1 MVSQSL
7 QLQEER
13 GALDPTPTITDRKGF
28 DPMIDEGLNG
38 ALCRQKAKEEM
49 PSIPQPLIS
58 NEFWTKR
65 PPNIVVAM
73 VLMHTSP
80 LKRLCRCMC
89 FGPCTNVRAALVLQ
103 SVHIHV
109 RVYALMC
116 M

>member
-38 ALCRQKAKEEM
+38 ALWRRKARKEM

-58 NEFWTKR
+58 NGFRTKR

-73 VLMHTSP
+73 VLMHASP

-89 FGPCTNVRAALVLQ
+89 FGPCTSVRAALALQ
-103 SVHIHV
+103 SVHIYV